1 MSLGAALANGPDPVP
16 FVHNPTSVLA
26 LLLALAILEPAPAAP
41 AAATGFFRVEEQA
54 GRQWLIDPD
63 GRPFFS
69 TGVNLYHAG
78 TAPSLYDPRAP
89 EYAALRL
96 YPGFEQWSKT
106 ARGRLRA
113 WGFNT
118 LGAWAEERAAAG
130 AGLPYTVCLD
140 LGRWVG
146 SPWIDPASPRAR
158 STIRALV
165 ARKVAP
171 LRNDRRL
178 VGYFLDNEL
187 KWYEGSLFRYWARE
201 PGRERLKK
209 RLFVLLRQRYADD
222 LEAFRRDFEVEPRPR
237 RFADLEGPLR
247 RVEVRPGRR
256 PEVISE
262 FAGLL
267 AEEHYRVLAEAVRDG
282 DPNHLL
288 LGDRYASAY
297 SQAVARAA
305 ARHVDVI
312 SVNCANVEPGGWI
325 SPSFLETLHR
335 VTGKPLLV
343 SETYVAARENQSGN
357 RNSKGHY
364 LVVDTQ
370 AERAATAE
378 GFVTRLARLPYV
390 VGYHWFQWSD
400 QPSAGR
406 EDGEDFNMG
415 LVDLADRPYELL
427 TAALAR
433 AHARTTDLHRAGA
446 PPRGLAEAD
455 GEWAVPT
462 RSLSLDGD
470 LRDWDLPRHWAP
482 GAAASGGVEP
492 FGDFYLSWQPE
503 GLVVGV
509 DYQDD
514 APGGAEAAE
523 PRSRKRLTVSVDR
536 GEGAAASAVVLGL
549 DRSSGKV
556 PAPLSSPDVAG
567 LRGAQK
573 TRDLRTTA
581 EVLVPASF
589 FGHEALREGQSLT
602 LAVALVLEGDTRVLR
617 WPAPPRAVLR
627 LAPAE
632 APLR

>member
-1 MSLGAALANGPDPVP
+1 MLTFL
-16 FVHNPTSVLA
+16 
-26 LLLALAILEPAPAAP
+26 LLLAGLSGSSPPPAAP
-41 AAATGFFRVEEQA
+41 AGFFRVAELE
-54 GRQWLIDPD
+54 GRQWLVDPD

-69 TGVNLYHAG
+69 TGVNLFHAG
-78 TAPSLYDPRAP
+78 ADPALYDARAP

-96 YPGFEQWSKT
+96 YPGFEEWSET
-106 ARGRLRA
+106 ARDRLRA

-118 LGAWAEERAAAG
+118 LGAWAEERAAAR

-146 SPWIDPASPRAR
+146 SPWIDPASPRAL

-171 LRNDRRL
+171 LRDDRRL

-187 KWYEGSLFRYWARE
+187 KWYEGSLFRYWLRE
-201 PGRERLKK
+201 PRRERLKQS
-209 RLFVLLRQRYADD
+209 LFALLRRRYTDD
-222 LEAFRRDFEVEPRPR
+222 LEAFRRDFDVEPRPR

-247 RVEVRPGRR
+247 HVEVRPGRR

-267 AEEHYRVLAEAVRDG
+267 AEEHYRVLAEAVREA

-297 SQAVARAA
+297 SQAVARSA
-305 ARHVDVI
+305 ARHVDVV

-325 SPSFLETLHR
+325 SPFFLETLHR
-335 VTGKPLLV
+335 VTGRPLLV

-378 GFVTRLARLPYV
+378 GLVGYLARLPYV

-415 LVDLADRPYELL
+415 LVDLGDRPYDLL

-433 AHARTTDLHRAGA
+433 VHARVPDLHRVGVR
-446 PPRGLAEAD
+446 PHGLAEAG
-455 GEWAVPT
+455 GEWVVPA
-462 RSLSLDGD
+462 RPLSLDGE

-482 GAAASGGVEP
+482 GAAAVGGVEP

-503 GLVVGV
+503 GVVVGL

-514 APGGAEAAE
+514 GSGGVETAD
-523 PRSRKRLTVSVDR
+523 PRGRKRLTVTVDL
-536 GEGAAASAVVLGL
+536 GEGGTASAVVLGL
-549 DRSSGKV
+549 DRMTGQI
-556 PAPLSSPDVAG
+556 PEPLSSPEVAG
-567 LRGAQK
+567 IRGAQK
-573 TRDLRTTA
+573 IRDLRTTA

-589 FGHEALREGQSLT
+589 FGHETLWAGRSVALGVE
-602 LAVALVLEGDTRVLR
+602 LVLEGNARALR
-617 WPAPPRAVLR
+617 WPARSRAVLR

>member
-1 MSLGAALANGPDPVP
+1 MIAFL
-16 FVHNPTSVLA
+16 
-26 LLLALAILEPAPAAP
+26 LLLAVLSGSSPAPAAP
-41 AAATGFFRVEEQA
+41 AGFFRVAEQG

-78 TAPSLYDPRAP
+78 TDPSLYDPRAP

-96 YPGFEQWSKT
+96 HPGFDEWSET

-118 LGAWAEERAAAG
+118 LGAWADERAAAA

-140 LGRWVG
+140 LGQWVG
-146 SPWIDPASPRAR
+146 SPWIDPASPKAR

-209 RLFVLLRQRYADD
+209 RLFALLRRRYADD
-222 LEAFRRDFEVEPRPR
+222 LDAFRRDFEVEPRPR
-237 RFADLEGPLR
+237 RFADLEGSLR
-247 RVEVRPGRR
+247 RIEVRPGRR

-267 AEEHYRVLAEAVRDG
+267 AEEHYRVLAESVRAA

-305 ARHVDVI
+305 ARHVDVV

-378 GFVTRLARLPYV
+378 GLVTYLARLPYV

-400 QPSAGR
+400 QPAAGR

-415 LVDLADRPYELL
+415 LVDLDDRPYDLL

-433 AHARTTDLHRAGA
+433 ANSRTLDLHRAGV
-446 PPRGLAEAD
+446 PPRGLTEAG
-455 GEWAVPT
+455 GEWVVPA
-462 RSLSLDGD
+462 RPLSLDGD

-482 GAAASGGVEP
+482 GAASSGGVEP

-503 GLVVGV
+503 GVVIGL
-509 DYQDD
+509 DTLDD
-514 APGGAEAAE
+514 APGTIETAD
-523 PRSRKRLTVSVDR
+523 PRSRKRLSVTVDR
-536 GEGAAASAVVLGL
+536 GEGGTATLTVQGL
-549 DRSSGKV
+549 DCTVGEV
-556 PAPLSSPDVAG
+556 PEPLSSPELAG
-567 LRGAQK
+567 VRGAQK
-573 TRDLRTTA
+573 IRDLRTTA

-589 FGHEALREGQSLT
+589 FGRDALQAGEALELG
-602 LAVALVLEGDTRVLR
+602 VALVLEGDTRALR
-617 WPAPPRAVLR
+617 WPAVSHAVLR
-627 LAPAE
+627 LGPAE
-632 APLR
+632 ATLR